1 MKSLHICYIS
11 QEYPPETGWGGIG
24 SYTYE
29 MAHALAASG
38 HRVTVVARAVGA
50 PSINEHDGVAVHRVS
65 PGPDWD
71 SVPGL
76 WRFNRVWPG
85 FAWAAMKRI
94 RKIHRANPIDVVEA
108 AEGRG
113 DSFFTGLIPGGP
125 RILVRLHTAR
135 IFIDRLNN
143 VPALAGGRREYW
155 LEKRAIAQANVLTAP
170 SQAVVDLTKTWL
182 PLGSKK
188 TFVVPNPIDSER
200 FSPSN
205 SPRRSVVLFVGRL
218 ERNKGV
224 ETIAAALP
232 LVLAKSPAVEF
243 WFVGSDSADENGIS
257 WRDKLN
263 AAAGPKYQGR
273 LRFEQV
279 NREQLPDLYR
289 QAAVCIMPSVWEN
302 CPYAALEAMAC
313 ATPLI
318 ATNGGGLPE
327 LVEDGVSGFLEQSGD
342 AEAFAARIVSLLDDP
357 QLRARIGE
365 QARARVEEVFSVARV
380 LPKMIAVYESIAQP
394 QRQRALRPEEL
405 PLPSQSR

>member
-1 MKSLHICYIS
+1 M
-11 QEYPPETGWGGIG
+11 
-24 SYTYE
+24 
-29 MAHALAASG
+29 
-38 HRVTVVARAVGA
+38 
-50 PSINEHDGVAVHRVS
+50 
-65 PGPDWD
+65 
-71 SVPGL
+71 
-76 WRFNRVWPG
+76 WPG

-155 LEKRAIAQANVLTAP
+155 LEKRSITQANAVTAP
-170 SQAVVDLTKTWL
+170 SQAVVNLTKTWI

-232 LVLAKSPAVEF
+232 LVLEKSPAVEF

-263 AAAGPKYQGR
+263 AAAGPKHQGR

-279 NREQLPDLYR
+279 NREQLPDFYR

-327 LVEDGVSGFLEQSGD
+327 IVENGVSGFLEQSGD
-342 AEAFAARIVSLLDDP
+342 AEGFAARIVSLLDDP
-357 QLRARIGE
+357 QLRAQIGE
-365 QARARVEEVFSVARV
+365 RARARVEEVFSVARV